1 MNARTAP
8 PWSSPRLAVVRQVV
22 SPPAA
27 PASGLTPRVEQL
39 LQERA
44 FLLRTAEQHRRDVD
58 ALSPEELTAY
68 EDAVSGTGAPRP

>member
-22 SPPAA
+22 SPPA
-27 PASGLTPRVEQL
+27 GLTPRVEQL
-39 LQERA
+39 LQERE
-44 FLLRTAEQHRRDVD
+44 FLRRTQAQHLRDVD

-68 EDAVSGTGAPRP
+68 EDAVCGTGAPRP

>member
-27 PASGLTPRVEQL
+27 ASGLTSRVEQL

-44 FLLRTAEQHRRDVD
+44 YLLRTQAQHLRDVD

-68 EDAVSGTGAPRP
+68 EDAVCGTGAPR